1 MKKPTTTL
9 QSKNPVTKPSRWWR
23 TRRWGAIAAMAFLLA
38 GLTGCLETR
47 TGAKE
52 QEEKQ
57 VLRKQVST
65 LQQST
70 ADVSSK
76 FSEIDDELRKN
87 SGRTEALDARMSQI
101 KERAEKNDFA
111 LEGKLKDQDA
121 KFVAFREE
129 MSKMQAELNEVK
141 AVNQALQSA
150 LQAGISSGPS
160 GGGSSASSSDKNPFD
175 RGEAKF
181 EAKAWRDAIFA
192 YEEYRK
198 AYPKGKSFNA
208 ATYKIGVCF
217 QELGM
222 NEDAKLFYEEVISRA
237 SKSKEA
243 DRARSR
249 LKALTKSA
257 TSKKK

>member
-1 MKKPTTTL
+1 MKSTPLKKSSTRW
-9 QSKNPVTKPSRWWR
+9 SRS
-23 TRRWGAIAAMAFLLA
+23 RRLGAAAAAAALLA

-47 TGAKE
+47 SSVKE
-52 QEEKQ
+52 VEEKQ

-70 ADVSSK
+70 ADVSSR
-76 FSEIDDELRKN
+76 FNEIEDDLRKAN
-87 SGRTEALDARMSQI
+87 GRGEAIDARLTQI

-111 LEGKLKDQDA
+111 LESKLKEQEA
-121 KFVAFREE
+121 KFTAFREE
-129 MSKMQAELNEVK
+129 MVKMQTDINELK
-141 AVNQALQSA
+141 TANQALQA
-150 LQAGISSGPS
+150 AITAGAAAGSSSSG
-160 GGGSSASSSDKNPFD
+160 SASSSTGEKNAFD

-198 AYPKGKSFNA
+198 ASPKGKHFVP
-208 ATYKIGVCF
+208 ATYKIGVSF

-222 NEDAKLFYEEVISRA
+222 LDDAKLFYEEVISKA
-237 SKSKEA
+237 PKSKEA
-243 DRARSR
+243 DRSRTR

-257 TSKKK
+257 KKK